1 MVSFPFKEPEGG
13 GLESSASPASLRRS
27 RRGPRRSWDGGGG
40 DGEGEGIGAGD
51 EDGEEGRIRPVKRTL
66 NEGKDNQVEIGNREL
81 FEYSST
87 IFGSTYVFNFFTF
100 LLLKMSSLCAV

>member
-1 MVSFPFKEPEGG
+1 MVLFPFKEPVVG
-13 GLESSASPASLRRS
+13 GLESSASPAALRRP
-27 RRGPRRSWDGGGG
+27 RRGLRRSWDGGGG

-81 FEYSST
+81 LEYS
-87 IFGSTYVFNFFTF
+87 STYVFNFFTF
-100 LLLKMSSLCAV
+100 LLPKMSSLCAV